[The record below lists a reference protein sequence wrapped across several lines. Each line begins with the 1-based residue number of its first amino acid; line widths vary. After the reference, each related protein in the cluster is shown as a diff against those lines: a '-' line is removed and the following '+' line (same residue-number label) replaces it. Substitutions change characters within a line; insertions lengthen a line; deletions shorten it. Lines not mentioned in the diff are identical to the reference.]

1 MQLHAY
7 TRTIS
12 DLFSVQKKYIVPR
25 FQRPYSWKKSHI
37 EELWEDITNNITLEH
52 GVFHHSEYF
61 IGTLVLVGDDKK
73 TNLLIVDGQQ
83 RLTTITILL
92 SVLCRK
98 FDSLCETRKS
108 EAIYNN
114 YIIGETDDGDAYFK
128 LENESPKPFLQNEI
142 QHIKKM
148 DRNEAS
154 TDEEKNLQNNF
165 DDLFSYISVE
175 NLSSTFGIEQDDRSA
190 YIDALV
196 AIREQ
201 VLKHLKVIYI
211 TVEEEEE
218 AYTIFET
225 LNARGMDLSSVD
237 LIKNTLFKNMQTVH
251 PDDDAKTKWKSIYD
265 IVNSRSSRSGNLD
278 NYVRHWWISR
288 YSNASKDTLY
298 KNFKRELK
306 KGKIKPETFISEL
319 YDDSKMYKVISFPYK
334 EDFPRQED
342 ASVYD
347 SLQAFK
353 IFNIAQQK
361 PFFISLFRKKE
372 DKVIA
377 HKDFVDIITFL
388 EDFHFVF
395 NAICSQRASGLDQIY
410 ARSARGLFN
419 SKNKIEYKP
428 VLSDLKEQL
437 IKKVPEKDVFIRKF
451 CELKYLKKDTADK
464 KLIQYIFN
472 KIESFSFKNK
482 EFSADFF
489 TLEHIEPQD
498 SKLISKKSIGKIGNL
513 LPLGNK
519 LNAEADNMK
528 VNEKISIYRKSD
540 FMLTQDFADTF
551 SGNWHESDI
560 DRRTRSLAEYYYDNL
575 LNRLTPKINS

>member
-37 EELWEDITNNITLEH
+37 EELWEDITNNITIEN
-52 GVFHHSEYF
+52 GVFCHSEYF

-92 SVLCRK
+92 SVLCRR
-98 FDSLCETRKS
+98 FDDLNETKKS

-114 YIIGETDDGDAYFK
+114 YMVGESDDGDAYFK
-128 LENESPKPFLQNEI
+128 LENESPKPFFQNEI

-148 DRNEAS
+148 DRSEAS

-165 DDLFSYISVE
+165 DDFLSFTSAE
-175 NLSSTFGIEQDDRSA
+175 NLSLVFGIEKEDRVV
-190 YIDALV
+190 YINALV

-201 VLKHLKVIYI
+201 ILKHLKVIYI

-306 KGKIKPETFISEL
+306 KGKITPEKFISDL
-319 YDDSKMYKVISFPYK
+319 YDDSKIYTIISVPHK
-334 EDFPRQED
+334 EDFPQQED
-342 ASVYD
+342 AAVYD

-361 PFFISLFRKKE
+361 PFFISLFRRKN

-410 ARSARGLFN
+410 AKSARGLFN
-419 SKNKIEYKP
+419 SKNKTEYKV
-428 VLSDLKEQL
+428 VLNDLKEQL

-451 CELKYLKKDTADK
+451 CELKYLKRDTSDK

-472 KIESFSFKNK
+472 KIESFRFENK

-498 SKLISKKSIGKIGNL
+498 SKAMSKESVGQIGNL

-528 VNEKISIYRKSD
+528 VIDKICVYQKSD
-540 FMLTQDFADTF
+540 FMLTKDFASSF
-551 SGNWHESDI
+551 SGIWHETDI
-560 DRRTRSLAEYYYDNL
+560 DSRTKNLAEYYYNNL
-575 LNRLTPKINS
+575 LSRLTTNTNN